1 MMTYLEAEATFAK
14 ARNKAA
20 GKFLQGNTRLIHLE
34 NGDYAVLFH
43 QTNVVTIHADGS
55 YTLRNDG
62 HWTKTTKERI
72 NQYSPVHIWQKKG
85 DWFIWFSE
93 KVSIPFYDGIR
104 IIPGE
109 EHWEVLEVK

>member
-14 ARNKAA
+14 ARNKSA
-20 GKFLQGNTRLIHLE
+20 GKFLQGNTRLIKLE

-43 QTNVVTIHADGS
+43 QTEVVTIHADGS

-72 NQYSPVHIWQKKG
+72 NEYSPVHVYQEKKIWYIEKG
-85 DWFIWFSE
+85 V
-93 KVSIPFYDGIR
+93 KFYDGMK

-109 EHWEVLEVK
+109 GHWEVEVR

>member
-20 GKFLQGNTRLIHLE
+20 GKFLQGNTRLIKLE

-43 QTNVVTIHADGS
+43 QTEVVTIHADGS
-55 YTLRNDG
+55 YTLRTDG
-62 HWTKTTKERI
+62 WSTKTTKERI
-72 NQYSPVHIWQKKG
+72 NQYSPVNIWQEKHIWYIQKG
-85 DWFIWFSE
+85 IE
-93 KVSIPFYDGIR
+93 FYDGMK

-109 EHWEVLEVK
+109 GHWEVEVK